1 MAYNVLNMSMWGIC
15 ETQADEF
22 MAFYYKSIDQPL
34 KPCRPIT
41 YIYCCMSF
49 LIAYNGL
56 AMNFKNY
63 GL

>member
-1 MAYNVLNMSMWGIC
+1 MWGIC

-49 LIAYNGL
+49 LIAYNKSISSTKQI
-56 AMNFKNY
+56 NNEEPTN
-63 GL
+63 